1 MAKKTEKKPAA
12 KPGNSKKD
20 DTKVNFDFLNINPSL
35 LISLYHDQ

>member
-12 KPGNSKKD
+12 KKD
-20 DTKVNFDFLNINPSL
+20 DTKVNFYFLNINPSF